1 VANVPGFLTVR
12 PKVITAAQIASPYD
26 VTFLSVKSY
35 NLAGAIDDFAPAVGP
50 RTVIIPVLNGM
61 RHIDVL
67 TERFGKDAVLGGVCY
82 VATEMDCS
90 TRPWRSWMKRIS
102 LKRIFGPSSACPR
115 HNTSTNLY
123 GFECVEE
130 RPGSQWGREV
140 MEQRFVRCH
149 R

>member
-1 VANVPGFLTVR
+1 MMHINPTYWRHAGRAINFQLTDFQPKVWRFHVR

-82 VATEMDCS
+82 GDLL
-90 TRPWRSWMKRIS
+90 I
-102 LKRIFGPSSACPR
+102 
-115 HNTSTNLY
+115 
-123 GFECVEE
+123 
-130 RPGSQWGREV
+130 GSV
-140 MEQRFVRCH
+140 S
-149 R
+149 